1 MLRLLLDEHLSP
13 HIAAAVQR
21 IQPGIDVVSV
31 YRWEDGRYSGRRDDD
46 ILTHAHEQGLTLVTY
61 DLKTIP
67 LLLVRWG
74 ERGIAHAGVIFGDD
88 HTVAAANIGGV
99 ARALVQTWEEQSD
112 LDWTNHIAYL
122 NRAPERG

>member
-1 MLRLLLDEHLSP
+1 VLRLLLDEHLSP
-13 HIAAAVQR
+13 DITAAVQR
-21 IQPGIDVVSV
+21 IQPGIDVISV
-31 YRWEDGRYSGRRDDD
+31 YRWEDGRYSGKRDDD
-46 ILTHAHEQGLTLVTY
+46 ILIHASEQGLTLVTY

-74 ERGIAHAGVIFGDD
+74 ERGVVHAGVIFGDD

-99 ARALVQTWEEQSD
+99 ARALVQMWEEQGG

-122 NRAPERG
+122 NRAL